1 MTVVHF
7 LPFWS
12 NTINL
17 SFLPAGEL
25 QWAIQDKAVMLTM
38 ETEAS
43 ALQYSG
49 KVTHSRG
56 TRQQIGHRAVKRSRR
71 PQSHGSRSRRLKCA
85 TSGHCWKRQLQA
97 EERRNVGQQT
107 QSGAILVSYADDVS
121 YAVRYST
128 PCWVLRLFAA
138 VVGSKLFRKRATIS
152 TMSWAALPRLFSSL
166 RLFHSSSVAIE

>member
-1 MTVVHF
+1 MVTALTVVHF

-49 KVTHSRG
+49 KVTHSRVVLWQRY
-56 TRQQIGHRAVKRSRR
+56 T
-71 PQSHGSRSRRLKCA
+71 L
-85 TSGHCWKRQLQA
+85 TSYTLTQA
-97 EERRNVGQQT
+97 EVCYEW
-107 QSGAILVSYADDVS
+107 SLLE
-121 YAVRYST
+121 AV
-128 PCWVLRLFAA
+128 AA
-138 VVGSKLFRKRATIS
+138 G
-152 TMSWAALPRLFSSL
+152 
-166 RLFHSSSVAIE
+166 